1 MRIDDGLR
9 FVLAIA
15 VAASA
20 PGCVMYARVPLVR
33 AGAGWS
39 APAGPTYVVEQPA
52 MGAACASAGPCA
64 PGGVVV
70 VEDTTAR
77 ASTTT
82 IASAGGAS
90 GVVIV
95 ESAGYAG
102 ESGIVV
108 AGGDA
113 SASGVVVT
121 SGDASA
127 SGVVATG
134 GDASASGVVVTGG
147 DASASSG
154 GVLVAA
160 GDASSA
166 GALVGGADA
175 SASVAG
181 GDASASGGV
190 AITGQGRGLLAIA
203 NEGVTIDGAI
213 AALGLLGPLAG
224 SSFDASTRVGG
235 DGSITIDASL
245 AHDALPGAGGQTSV
259 VVRVA
264 GGHAP
269 SRVPPLRVHLVIDAS
284 TSMQSTWAHLQ
295 EAALHL
301 VARLRPEDELQIV
314 VYGTDARE
322 ALAPVRV
329 GDGSSARR
337 VIRALR
343 PDGRTNIEAG
353 LRIAYREVRPH
364 ASLVVVLSDGVPNG
378 GLSTPDELGAL
389 SAEANARGAV
399 TTAIGIGWDFHPG
412 ILRALAERG
421 RGRFR
426 IAPRAGELG
435 AILEAELAA
444 RGRVAAHDIDVS
456 IALGAGVRIDGEL
469 PAGVVRTEGGVRI
482 AAPSIASGEEQVV
495 VVPVMVPPGTDA
507 RAIARIDAR
516 WTPAGA
522 GVAQHADK
530 ALAVAV
536 SRTPVLAGGALAAL
550 DADLSASLALAAEA
564 VTNGDAHAA
573 SVALRDHAV
582 RARVQVR
589 ARRDVALE
597 ARAGHVETLAIA
609 LERLVPSASWHDRR
623 ALGASMLSFSVSL
636 GR

>member
-20 PGCVMYARVPLVR
+20 PGCVMYARVPLR

-39 APAGPTYVVEQPA
+39 ASAGATYVVEQPA
-52 MGAACASAGPCA
+52 ACASVGPCA
-64 PGGVVV
+64 PPVVV
-70 VEDTTAR
+70 VGDATAS
-77 ASTTT
+77 ASGSTTT

-95 ESAGYAG
+95 ESGYAG
-102 ESGIVV
+102 ASGGVESGASSGGVLV
-108 AGGDA
+108 AASDAGASSGGVLVA
-113 SASGVVVT
+113 SS
-121 SGDASA
+121 
-127 SGVVATG
+127 
-134 GDASASGVVVTGG
+134 

-154 GVLVAA
+154 GVLVASSDA
-160 GDASSA
+160 GASSVA
-166 GALVGGADA
+166 ASDA
-175 SASVAG
+175 SAT
-181 GDASASGGV
+181 ASASAGGI

-245 AHDALPGAGGQTSV
+245 AHDALPRAGGQTSV

-264 GGHAP
+264 GGAAP

-284 TSMQSTWAHLQ
+284 TSMQSTWGQLQ

-329 GDGSSARR
+329 GDGANARR

-343 PDGRTNIEAG
+343 PEGRTNIEAG
-353 LRIAYREVRPH
+353 LRIAYRDVRPH

-412 ILRALAERG
+412 ILRSLAERG
-421 RGRFR
+421 HGRFR
-426 IAPRAGELG
+426 IAPRPGELG
-435 AILEAELAA
+435 TILEAELTA
-444 RGRVAAHDIDVS
+444 RGRIAAHDIGVS
-456 IALGAGVRIDGEL
+456 IALGEGVQIDGAL
-469 PAGVVRTEGGVRI
+469 PEGLVRTETGVRI
-482 AAPSIASGEEQVV
+482 ASPSIAAGEEQVIV
-495 VVPVMVPPGTDA
+495 IPVTVPPGADA
-507 RAIARIDAR
+507 RTVARVDAQ
-516 WTPAGA
+516 WTPIGA
-522 GVAQHADK
+522 RVASHADK

-550 DADLSASLALAAEA
+550 DADLSASLELAADA

-589 ARRDVALE
+589 ARPDVALE
-597 ARAGHVETLAIA
+597 ARATHVETLATA